1 MEIWTDNEMGSSAQ
15 LVVWFYSAENKDS
28 GTFAIYFSSQ
38 VFDLRHCKQSSNSL
52 TDVPSTTIKI
62 WKIALTKADWT
73 VRVVVHCND
82 VEVVNYLM
90 SDSNCKGTDWR
101 LNGRWKNKVTKIK
114 FRTGDTASDYY
125 KPFQGNYINFNG
137 DNTDQGTP
145 QHILNFYSMGV
156 VVHDDDSCGGEFWHT
171 EYL

>member
-1 MEIWTDNEMGSSAQ
+1 MGSSAQ

-28 GTFAIYFSSQ
+28 GTFGIFFSPPT
-38 VFDLRHCKQSSNSL
+38 FGLRHCSQSSKTL

-90 SDSNCKGTDWR
+90 SDSNCGGMAWR
-101 LNGRWKNKVTKIK
+101 WSGRWKNKVTKIK
-114 FRTGDTASDYY
+114 FQSGDTASDYY
-125 KPFQGNYINFNG
+125 KPLQGNYIKFNG

-145 QHILNFYSMGV
+145 QKFFNFYSMGV
-156 VVHDDDSCGGEFWHT
+156 AVHVDDFCGGEFRQI